1 MNTQFLKKYQPL
13 FFQDF
18 TIDKEY
24 IELLNTLNKM
34 DSLNILLV
42 GNSGS
47 GKTSLLYAT
56 IREYYKMKDIPTNN
70 VLLIN
75 NLKEQGISYYR
86 SEVKTFC
93 QTPSIVPHKKK
104 FIILDDIDFIN
115 EQSQQVFR
123 NCIDKYSHNVHFLAS
138 CSNTQKVIES
148 IQSRCTI
155 IKLKPISQPYL
166 KVILHKIKKSEKLKI
181 TEKAE
186 NFILNICNNSVRLL
200 INYLEKFKLLN
211 IAIDE
216 KKVKEICT
224 NISFFEFEN
233 YTNAWYIEKNLQKS
247 IKLIYSIYNK
257 GYSVMDILDSYFSF
271 IKITNIIEEH
281 VKYKI
286 IIFILKYIAVFHT
299 LHENDIELI
308 IFTNELLKI

>member
-18 TIDKEY
+18 TIDTEY

-42 GNSGS
+42 GNNGS

-155 IKLKPISQPYL
+155 IKLKPLSQPYL
-166 KVILHKIKKSEKLKI
+166 KIILNKIKNAEKLKI
-181 TEKAE
+181 TKNAE

-224 NISFFEFEN
+224 NISFLEFEN
-233 YTNAWYIEKNLQKS
+233 YTNSWYIERDLQKS

-271 IKITNIIEEH
+271 IKITNIIEEE